1 MNVNYLRIS
10 VTDRCNLRCFYC
22 MPQEGIQLKKHK
34 DIMSYEDIYK
44 VTQVAAEIG
53 ITKIRITG
61 GEPLVR
67 LGVEELIG
75 KINSIPKIDD
85 ISLTTNGVS
94 LYNKVKKLKEK
105 GLDRVNISLDTLDRS
120 QFKEITGRDHLN
132 KVLKSIDEAK
142 ELGLTPVK
150 VNTVLIKG
158 VNDNQIDE
166 FLKFMDEKDI
176 ILRFIE
182 YMPIGSEKD
191 QANYIKIADIKEV
204 LKQKYELIPAEVQ
217 GNGPAKYY
225 KIKGLNGKLGFIS
238 PFSHNICSECNR
250 LRLTA
255 DGKIRSCLL
264 KEEETSLYNDKNLVE
279 SKKIK
284 EILLKSIQKKS
295 PHYGYEEVFA
305 NNNKNMNS
313 IGG

>member
-22 MPQEGIQLKKHK
+22 MPQEGIKLKRHK

-53 ITKIRITG
+53 ITKVRITG

-67 LGVEELIG
+67 LGVEELIE
-75 KINSIPKIDD
+75 KIDSIPKIDE

-94 LYNKVKKLKEK
+94 LYKQAEDLKEK

-132 KVLKSIDEAK
+132 KVLKSIDKAK
-142 ELGLTPVK
+142 ELDLTPVK

-191 QANYIKIADIKEV
+191 QANYVKIADIKEV
-204 LKQKYELIPAEVQ
+204 LKQKYELTPAQVM

-225 KIKGLNGKLGFIS
+225 KVKGYKGKLGFIS
-238 PFSHNICSECNR
+238 PFGHNICSDCNR

-255 DGKIRSCLL
+255 DGKVRSCLL
-264 KEEETSLYNDKNLVE
+264 KEEETSLYNEKKLVGRN
-279 SKKIK
+279 KIK
-284 EILLKSIQKKS
+284 EIFLKSIQKKS